1 MDYLKIIQIAKVTL
15 RIESEA
21 LASMA
26 EKINESFA
34 KAALSMHQCKGKIVL
49 SGIGK
54 SSYVAQKIVASLNSI
69 GVPSQFLHASEA
81 VHGDLGLLNAEDVV
95 LSLSKSGNSP
105 EVKYL
110 VPLLKRASQLIAI
123 TSNADSALARQAD
136 IVLLTSNE
144 READAHDLIPTTSTT
159 SQLAIGDALLVA
171 LAQLGEFSKEKFARF
186 HPGGAL
192 GKRLIWKVSDI
203 VNPLQKPSV
212 SLGSTIRE
220 VIISISGNRFGITVV
235 MDVLDIVGVITDGDL
250 RRMLQ
255 KESNILKI
263 KAQDIMSRH
272 PKSIQKD
279 TLAVE
284 ALHLFEKH
292 DIGQLIV
299 MHEDQYYGILDI
311 HDLLKEGIY

>member
-1 MDYLKIIQIAKVTL
+1 MDYLKIVQIARVTL

-26 EKINESFA
+26 EKVDESFA
-34 KAALSMHQCKGKIVL
+34 KAVLSMHRCKGKIVL

-54 SSYVAQKIVASLNSI
+54 SAYVAQKIVASLNSI
-69 GVPSQFLHASEA
+69 GITSQFLHASEA
-81 VHGDLGLLNAEDVV
+81 IHGDLGLLNAEDLV
-95 LSLSKSGNSP
+95 LCLSKSGNSP
-105 EVKYL
+105 EVQYL

-123 TSNADSALARQAD
+123 TSNAGSVLARQAD
-136 IVLLTSNE
+136 IVLLTSDK

-159 SQLAIGDALLVA
+159 SQLAMGDALLVS
-171 LAQLGEFSKEKFARF
+171 LAELGQFSKEKFARY

-192 GKRLIWKVSDI
+192 GKRLLWKVADI
-203 VNPLQKPSV
+203 VNPPQKPSV
-212 SLGSTIRE
+212 FLGATIRE
-220 VIISISGNRFGITVV
+220 VIISISASRFGMTVV
-235 MDVLDIVGVITDGDL
+235 TDDLNIVGVITDGDL

-255 KESNILKI
+255 KESDISKI

-284 ALHLFEKH
+284 ALHLFEKY

-299 MHEDQYYGILDI
+299 MDGEQYYGIFDI
-311 HDLLKEGIY
+311 HDLLKEGIV